1 MSSRSSSLGSLR
13 NFMVNSNSNSNN
25 NNAQRRA
32 GANFARNSGLL
43 GTHANLRWL
52 ARHMYR
58 HAGNSPWFHGG
69 LNVITNRFMK
79 LKNMRNKW
87 RRGVRKIRTA
97 KNHKKIMMRQTGRR
111 A

>member
-1 MSSRSSSLGSLR
+1 MSSRSNNFE
-13 NFMVNSNSNSNN
+13 NFMNYNSNSNN

-43 GTHANLRWL
+43 DTRQNLRWL

-58 HAGNSPWFHGG
+58 HARNSAWFHGG

-79 LKNMRNKW
+79 LNKVRNKW
-87 RRGVRKIRTA
+87 RGGVRKIRAA
-97 KNHKKIMMRQTGRR
+97 KKHKTIMMRQTGRR
-111 A
+111 G